1 MVRTFKNPQGGSLG
15 GCFEPGGGTLGGT
28 GANHNGTFSNGH
40 HTGGEFDSSR
50 RVRKL
55 KIYKYLFLFFL
66 LWFRF

>member
-28 GANHNGTFSNGH
+28 GANHNGSIHNGH

-50 RVRKL
+50 RVR
-55 KIYKYLFLFFL
+55 IFLRNLSDFFL
-66 LWFRF
+66 LWSRF

>member
-28 GANHNGTFSNGH
+28 GANHNGSLHNGH

-50 RVRKL
+50 RVSKL
-55 KIYKYLFLFFL
+55 I
-66 LWFRF
+66 